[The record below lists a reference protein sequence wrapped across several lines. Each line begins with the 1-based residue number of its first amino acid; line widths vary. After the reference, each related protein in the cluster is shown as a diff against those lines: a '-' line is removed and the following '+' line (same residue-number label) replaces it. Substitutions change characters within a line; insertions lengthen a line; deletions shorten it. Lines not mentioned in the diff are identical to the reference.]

1 MNIDQNFPNQ
11 SAVQPPFAMQSQYM
25 SAEAYKQQSHL
36 GEPQFGGRSIGPN
49 YAQELY
55 QQEQMRKMVIG
66 S

>member
-36 GEPQFGGRSIGPN
+36 GEPQFGG
-49 YAQELY
+49 
-55 QQEQMRKMVIG
+55 
-66 S
+66 